1 MCEYVVSTSCTS
13 CPAAAVVATTEL
25 ATATVSLRYDNPY
38 IDNAKLKPN
47 DMSFVIFFL
56 MLYFR

>member
-1 MCEYVVSTSCTS
+1 MCEYVVSTSCCCTS

-38 IDNAKLKPN
+38 IDTAKLKPN
-47 DMSFVIFFL
+47 DMSFVIFF
-56 MLYFR
+56 